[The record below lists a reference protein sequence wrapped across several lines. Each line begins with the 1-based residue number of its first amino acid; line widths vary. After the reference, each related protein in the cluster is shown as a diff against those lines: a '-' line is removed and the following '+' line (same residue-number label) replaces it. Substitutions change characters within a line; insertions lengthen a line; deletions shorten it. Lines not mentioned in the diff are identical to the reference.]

1 MKKNIILILPIF
13 LILSCNSERGSIT
26 STENFSYETLELS
39 ASRGGLNI
47 YGQAL
52 IPKGSKGKLPTII
65 ISHGFGGTY
74 QSLMSFAQNFASNGI
89 VAYVFDF
96 CGGSP
101 RSFSDGK
108 TTDMSVFT
116 EEEDLNAVIDMIKRQ
131 DFTDNKNIFLFGH
144 SQGGFVSAIT
154 AADRPAD
161 IKGLI
166 LYAPAFVISSD
177 SHRAYKTVDDI
188 PERSNM
194 WGVELGKVYWESV
207 YNYNVYDHIDA
218 YTGNVLILHGD
229 QDNLVPISFS
239 QEAAKRYNSAG
250 LSVYP
255 GAGHMFSGADF
266 EKATGEVID
275 FVKNQQYGVSK
286 R

>member
-1 MKKNIILILPIF
+1 MKKNIVLVLSVF
-13 LILSCNSERGSIT
+13 LILSCNSERGSIAG
-26 STENFSYETLELS
+26 TEKFSYETRELS
-39 ASRGGLNI
+39 ASRDGLNI

-52 IPKGSKGKLPTII
+52 IPTGSNGRLPTII

-74 QSLMSFAQNFASNGI
+74 QSLMSFTQNFASKGI
-89 VAYVFDF
+89 AAYVFDF

-101 RSFSDGK
+101 RSSSDGK

-116 EEEDLNAVIDMIKRQ
+116 EQADLNAVIDMIKRQ
-131 DFTDNKNIFLFGH
+131 DFVDSKNIFLFGH

-177 SHRAYKTVDDI
+177 SNRAYKTVDDI
-188 PERSNM
+188 PEKSNM

-207 YNYNVYDHIDA
+207 YNYNVYDHIGA

-229 QDNLVPISFS
+229 QDNLVPLSFS
-239 QEAAKRYNSAG
+239 QEAVKRYNSAG
-250 LSVYP
+250 LSIYP
-255 GAGHMFSGADF
+255 GAGHMFTGADF
-266 EKATGEVID
+266 EKAVDEVIN
-275 FVKNQQYGVSK
+275 FVKNRQL

>member
-1 MKKNIILILPIF
+1 MKGNIVFCLAVF
-13 LILSCNSERGSIT
+13 LILSCNSERGSIAGV
-26 STENFSYETLELS
+26 ENFSYETLELS
-39 ASRGGLNI
+39 ASRDGLNI

-52 IPKGSKGKLPTII
+52 IPKSGGGKFKTII

-74 QSLMSFAQNFASNGI
+74 QSLISFARDFASNGI
-89 VAYVFDF
+89 ATYVFDF

-101 RSFSDGK
+101 RSSSDGK
-108 TTDMSVFT
+108 TFDMSVFT
-116 EEEDLNAVIDMIKRQ
+116 EQEDLNAVIDMIKRQ
-131 DFTDNKNIFLFGH
+131 DFVDDKNIFLFGH

-177 SHRAYKTVDDI
+177 SNRAYKTIDDI

-207 YNYNVYDHIDA
+207 YNYNVYDHIGA

-229 QDNLVPISFS
+229 QDNIVPVSFA

-250 LSVYP
+250 LSIYP

-266 EKATGEVID
+266 EKAANEIID
-275 FVKNQQYGVSK
+275 FVTN
-286 R
+286 